1 MIKLK
6 AYGLMAISALLLFF
20 STATPLAAEQSGR
33 YQAIEISLGKKS
45 EYHIFILDT
54 KDGHMWLLETE
65 ESRLHGK
72 LTGDLRYHGQL
83 RPGKNAG
90 EILFTFGISE

>member
-1 MIKLK
+1 MIRLK
-6 AYGLMAISALLLFF
+6 VYGLTAILALLLFF
-20 STATPLAAEQSGR
+20 STGIPSVAGESGR

-45 EYHIFILDT
+45 EYNIFILDT

-72 LTGDLRYHGQL
+72 LTGNLRYHGKL
-83 RPGKNAG
+83 RPGKKAG
-90 EILFTFGISE
+90 EILFSFGISE